1 MRERLGATFVQPPR
15 IPLHPEKQSSPE
27 SAFPAP
33 EIRTSAGDLVR
44 AESMRN
50 KSATPTRAE
59 ALEAWWEIKKGGET
73 VEPAL

>member
-1 MRERLGATFVQPPR
+1 VRERLGATFVQPPR

-33 EIRTSAGDLVR
+33 QIRTSAGDPVR